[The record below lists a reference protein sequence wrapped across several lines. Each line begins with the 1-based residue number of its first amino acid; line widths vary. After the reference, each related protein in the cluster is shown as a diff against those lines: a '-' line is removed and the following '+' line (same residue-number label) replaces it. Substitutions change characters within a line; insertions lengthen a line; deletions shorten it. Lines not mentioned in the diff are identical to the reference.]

1 MSAKQRLCNAEWF
14 DQQVDTDQMLL
25 NTMKF
30 QTGFQMTVE
39 PKTKT

>member
-1 MSAKQRLCNAEWF
+1 MQNNVYVTQWF

-30 QTGFQMTVE
+30 QSGFQVTVE
-39 PKTKT
+39 PKPKT